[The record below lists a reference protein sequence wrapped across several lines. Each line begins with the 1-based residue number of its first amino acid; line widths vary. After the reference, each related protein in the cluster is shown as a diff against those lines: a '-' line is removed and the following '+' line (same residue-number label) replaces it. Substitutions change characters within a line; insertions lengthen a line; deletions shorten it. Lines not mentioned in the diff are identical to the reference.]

1 MPPCSFFPL
10 PLRIT
15 QTISCFPSFPYSP
28 VFLFCSD
35 FDICFPLFSL
45 TWAFFP
51 SLAAVNPSS
60 RQGACPLFTVWQEQ
74 ARPSRLNDLRFFL
87 AKLIPSCGLLKGS
100 NKRILHS
107 LFSAIY
113 IGINLSLCFASMT
126 SDSFLQSAKLIP
138 SCSLL
143 KGSNKRILHSLFST
157 I

>member
-87 AKLIPSCGLLKGS
+87 AKLIPSCGLNKGS

-107 LFSAIY
+107 PFQTSRYLVIR
-113 IGINLSLCFASMT
+113 INHSHCFASMT
-126 SDSFLQSAKLIP
+126 SDSFSITY
-138 SCSLL
+138 SLL
-143 KGSNKRILHSLFST
+143 
-157 I
+157 